1 MLARDF
7 CVKKPQRHLKTG
19 LGLSVVTY
27 QKEKEEPL
35 VGGEIQGKADVPA
48 LYTLNS
54 SLSLDL
60 HKAISP
66 GLCLQSC
73 TIARAIKYNNV
84 VYSNDIDVH
93 VSAEHNSEFLIERVV
108 EDMRESAEN

>member
-1 MLARDF
+1 M
-7 CVKKPQRHLKTG
+7 
-19 LGLSVVTY
+19 VTY

-60 HKAISP
+60 HKAIVP

-73 TIARAIKYNNV
+73 TRAWAVKYNNV
-84 VYSNDIDVH
+84 VYSDDTDGH
-93 VSAEHNSEFLIERVV
+93 VPAEHNNEFLIARVV